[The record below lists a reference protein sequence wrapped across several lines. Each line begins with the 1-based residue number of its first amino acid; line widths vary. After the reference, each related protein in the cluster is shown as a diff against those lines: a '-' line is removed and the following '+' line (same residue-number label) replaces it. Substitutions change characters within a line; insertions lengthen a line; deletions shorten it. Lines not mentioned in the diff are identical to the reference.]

1 MTPPATAELSTARK
15 WAITFSVMLVT
26 VMQIVEGLPSAVEQR
41 DPEERHGCPGARR
54 ALGGGGP
61 CRGPPRDQ

>member
-26 VMQIVEGLPSAVEQR
+26 VMQIVEGLPSAVE
-41 DPEERHGCPGARR
+41 
-54 ALGGGGP
+54 
-61 CRGPPRDQ
+61 